1 MSRKVRIASV
11 CLAPEYEEEPEA
23 ILQDVEKAAAAGTD
37 LILTPEIWSGQIAE
51 PEDGIFRAPV
61 LEQAAEIAA
70 KYHTYVVICMER
82 YLSSAEEERIRQ
94 RDWQGTWKNSQRLK
108 HNSSFLLDRQGRQV
122 YIYDKI
128 YPYPPE
134 FQDAEGDVCSM
145 AELMKASV
153 LEEPNVPGEKVGVYD
168 CDFGRMGFAI
178 CFDMNFPEL
187 WRQMAAQDV
196 ELVAWSSA
204 FSGGRNAAFR
214 AGTNHY
220 YVVSCTSVGR
230 GDCRAA
236 DINGDQLLVQ
246 YPGEGAV
253 TNVAKMTLDLD
264 RTIFHKNFNEAVI
277 ERIAREH
284 PGQVKVDR
292 SLYGEEEWIILS
304 TEDGD
309 ITVGELCESYGLL
322 PLRRFKTT
330 GMAAYVDGLR
340 GMIPW
345 NE

>member
-1 MSRKVRIASV
+1 MSRKVRIASI
-11 CLAPEYEEEPEA
+11 CMAPDYEEEPEA
-23 ILQDVEKAAAAGTD
+23 ILREVEKAAAAGAD

-51 PEDGIFRAPV
+51 PEDDGFRAPV
-61 LEQAAEIAA
+61 LERAAAIAV
-70 KYHTYVVICMER
+70 KYHTYVVVCMER
-82 YLSSAEEERIRQ
+82 YLSETEEEQIRKADEQ
-94 RDWQGTWKNSQRLK
+94 GIWQKAQRLK

-134 FQDAEGDVCSM
+134 FKDAKGDVCSM
-145 AELMKASV
+145 AELMEASV
-153 LEEPNVPGEKVGVYD
+153 LEEPNVPGTKVGVYD
-168 CDFGRMGFAI
+168 CDFGRVGFAI

-230 GDCRAA
+230 GDCRVA

-246 YPGEGAV
+246 YPREGEVA
-253 TNVAKMTLDLD
+253 NVAKVTLDLD

-277 ERIAREH
+277 ERIEREY
-284 PGQVKVDR
+284 PGRVQVDR
-292 SLYGEEEWIILS
+292 SLYAEEEWIILS
-304 TEDGD
+304 TEDED
-309 ITVGELCESYGLL
+309 ITVGELCEVYGLL

-330 GMAAYVDGLR
+330 GMAAYVDELR

-345 NE
+345 N